1 MKRLAGKT
9 PFCRDGGAKESPAG
23 AEASRCNC
31 PAAAYKDA
39 AFPPDLEM
47 YETLQKATLDKIF
60 VLMAEYAADSRT
72 NKIDLGVGVYKD
84 AKNNTPIMSAVK
96 KAEQRIHD
104 AATTKT
110 YKGVVGNKEFSAAI
124 VDLALGG
131 AVDKSRIRTVN
142 GAGGTGALM
151 ILMWVLGRA
160 RPEGKIYISDP
171 SWPNHWPVAENA
183 NLTPLTYPYFDPKT
197 RRVDFE
203 AMMRVID
210 GLTSDDVLLHGCCHN
225 PTGANLTPAQW
236 DRVAESLKRTGAF
249 PLIDLAYLGF
259 GDGLEQDAY
268 GVRRVAS
275 AVPECMIA
283 FSASKNFG
291 LYRERTGVAIAI
303 AKDSASADIVSSQMQ
318 NIIRGT
324 ISQTP
329 DHGAEIVRV
338 ILEDPALRKEWE
350 DELNQMRERMK
361 RLRVKL
367 ADTIRHK
374 SNSKDF
380 DFIAEHSGMFS
391 LLGLDPKVVEKLKLE
406 DGVYMINDSRINVA
420 GIPEDRIDELAN
432 YLIAAAG

>member
-1 MKRLAGKT
+1 M
-9 PFCRDGGAKESPAG
+9 F
-23 AEASRCNC
+23 
-31 PAAAYKDA
+31 
-39 AFPPDLEM
+39 
-47 YETLQKATLDKIF
+47 ETLQKATLDKIF
-60 VLMAEYAADSRT
+60 VLMAEYAADPRT
-72 NKIDLGVGVYKD
+72 DKIDLGVGVYKD
-84 AKNNTPIMSAVK
+84 EKNNTPIMSAVR

-104 AATTKT
+104 AAKTKT
-110 YKGVVGNKEFSAAI
+110 YKGVVGNKEFSQAI
-124 VDLALGG
+124 VELALGG
-131 AVDKSRIRTVN
+131 VVDNSRIRCVN

-160 RPEGKIYISDP
+160 RPRGKIHISDP

-183 NLTPLTYPYFDPKT
+183 NLTTASYPYFDPKT

-203 AMMRVID
+203 AMMKVVD
-210 GLTSDDVLLHGCCHN
+210 GLTRDDILLLHGCCHN

-236 DRVAESLKRTGAF
+236 DRVAASLARTGAF

-259 GDGLEQDAY
+259 GDGLDADAY
-268 GVRRVAS
+268 GVRTVVS
-275 AVPECMIA
+275 SVPESMIA

-291 LYRERTGVAIAI
+291 LYRERTGVAIAV
-303 AKDSASADIVSSQMQ
+303 ARDTAAADVVSSQMQ

-338 ILEDPALRKEWE
+338 ILEDKELRREWE
-350 DELNQMRERMK
+350 TELDQMRERMQ

-367 ADTIRHK
+367 ADAIRRK

-391 LLGLDPKVVEKLKLE
+391 LLGLPQDVVEKLKRE

-420 GIPEDRIDELAN
+420 GIPEDRIDELADH
-432 YLIAAAG
+432 LIAAAG